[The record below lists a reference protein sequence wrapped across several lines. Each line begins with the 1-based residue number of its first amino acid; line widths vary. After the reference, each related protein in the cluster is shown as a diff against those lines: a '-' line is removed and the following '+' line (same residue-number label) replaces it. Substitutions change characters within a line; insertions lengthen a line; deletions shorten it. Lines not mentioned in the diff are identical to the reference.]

1 VIQLKTALFI
11 SIVLVAGCFAGTI
24 HGLANLAIVEPYLD
38 EAIGIENQ
46 NLFASGEEDD
56 TVQFQVEYE
65 SYRIWQKGGQV
76 LAGAILGTSIGA
88 LFGIVFALSRKIL
101 PGNHHVK
108 KALVLS
114 GIMWFTIYLIPFL
127 KYPANP
133 PTVGDPDTVV
143 LRAILYLSFI
153 AISGFGAVG
162 FYQLFKR
169 LEKSKRIVALIG
181 YGVFI
186 SAAFLLM
193 PENPDE
199 VTAPLDLVNG
209 FRATSVI
216 AVSIFWISIGII
228 LGAFWQKYNPDKQ
241 IQTNTTSK
249 F

>member
-1 VIQLKTALFI
+1 MIQLKTALFI

-199 VTAPLDLVNG
+199 VTAPMDLVNG

>member
-1 VIQLKTALFI
+1 VIDLKTALFI
-11 SIVLVAGCFAGTI
+11 IIVLVAGCFAGTI

-46 NLFASGEEDD
+46 NLFASGEEED
-56 TVQFQVEYE
+56 TLQFQVEYE

-101 PGNHHVK
+101 PGDHHVK

-143 LRAILYLSFI
+143 LRSILYLSFI

-169 LEKSKRIVALIG
+169 VVKRKRIVVIIG
-181 YGVFI
+181 YGIFI
-186 SAAFLLM
+186 STVFLLM
-193 PENPDE
+193 PDNPDE
-199 VTAPLDLVNG
+199 VTAPMDLVNG
-209 FRATSVI
+209 FRAMSVV
-216 AVSIFWISIGII
+216 AVSIFWISVGVI